1 MENKRNF
8 VGNGT
13 RVEGYPL
20 VNFSVNLS
28 KITSNDTFKGSDGNT
43 YVKLTIGEKRE
54 APDQY
59 GKTHSVWVDE
69 YKPEEKEG
77 NAAPQTKQADALP
90 F

>member
-1 MENKRNF
+1 VENKRNF

-13 RVEGYPL
+13 AVEGYNL
-20 VNFSVNLS
+20 INFSVNLS
-28 KITSNDTFKGSDGNT
+28 KINKEDTFQGTDGNT
-43 YVKLTIGEKRE
+43 YVKFTIGEKRE
-54 APDQY
+54 SPDQY

-77 NAAPQTKQADALP
+77 NKAPETKQADALP

>member
-1 MENKRNF
+1 VENKRNF

-69 YKPEEKEG
+69 YKPEEKTD
-77 NAAPQTKQADALP
+77 APAPAKQTADALP